1 MLRSWRLVVVV
12 LMVGAVFAS
21 LMAGCGSGS
30 STSSSSSAASGA
42 PSGEPIKIGL
52 DTALTGIVAAAGEG
66 QSAVAQMFMDDVNAS
81 GGLLGRPI
89 ELVIEDSAS
98 DPKTSNEKAKILVSK
113 GIDVAVGPALSAERT
128 AAEPVF
134 SAAGIPLLYST
145 WYEGGAYAPLMFI
158 DAETPEQQVNP
169 FVPWLVEKYG
179 PNFYF
184 VGSDYEFPRGQI
196 AMAKKALEAAGGKV
210 VGEEYVALGTTDF
223 GSVITRIQK
232 AQPDVLF
239 DVTVGT
245 DQVALAKQ
253 FYDYGLTKSIAF
265 AGTCAPETNIQGI
278 GSPASTGIIEC
289 FGYFQNI
296 DTPENKAF
304 VAKYKT
310 YDSKNPVTTQSEHM
324 YAALLLWQKAV
335 EQAGT
340 TEGTAVAKA
349 MEGLSV
355 DTPGGPMTM
364 RAIDHHTAMH
374 MYIAQ
379 VDSNGQFVILE
390 DLGVI
395 DPGVNQRTGE

>member
-210 VGEEYVALGTTDF
+210 VGEEYVALGSCQAVLRLRAHQEHRVRRHLRPRDEHPGHRLAGF
-223 GSVITRIQK
+223 HGHHRVLRLLPEHRHAGEQGVRGEVQDLRQQEPGHDSV
-232 AQPDVLF
+232 
-239 DVTVGT
+239 
-245 DQVALAKQ
+245 
-253 FYDYGLTKSIAF
+253 
-265 AGTCAPETNIQGI
+265 
-278 GSPASTGIIEC
+278 
-289 FGYFQNI
+289 
-296 DTPENKAF
+296 
-304 VAKYKT
+304 
-310 YDSKNPVTTQSEHM
+310 
-324 YAALLLWQKAV
+324 
-335 EQAGT
+335 
-340 TEGTAVAKA
+340 
-349 MEGLSV
+349 
-355 DTPGGPMTM
+355 
-364 RAIDHHTAMH
+364 
-374 MYIAQ
+374 
-379 VDSNGQFVILE
+379 
-390 DLGVI
+390 
-395 DPGVNQRTGE
+395 